1 METTSENIRQLL
13 EMLDNPEA
21 YTEQEIQD
29 IINRDEDT
37 RETYRMMV
45 EAKRSSRQRLADQS
59 VDVDAAWQR
68 FNEIHQSKRH
78 GFGWMKILCTA
89 KRHSRAAASVIGI
102 LFVSG
107 IAFAA
112 IHMIRHNTGIQEPQP
127 KEQTVRQQT
136 VLADNVQ
143 SDTTILA
150 ESVVFNNV
158 SLDSIAKGIAAWYHM
173 DMDLQNEQACE
184 LRFHFIWK
192 PNDSL
197 QEVIEKLNMFEHV
210 DMAIEDGKLIVR

>member
-1 METTSENIRQLL
+1 MDRDEKIKMLLDMQDHPEQYSDEALEQMLNDAEAQELMEATAQLKR
-13 EMLDNPEA
+13 A
-21 YTEQEIQD
+21 
-29 IINRDEDT
+29 IINDEFTISEQD
-37 RETYRMMV
+37 V
-45 EAKRSSRQRLADQS
+45 EDEWKEFASKHFARQKPQYNWLKM
-59 VDVDAAWQR
+59 AAM
-68 FNEIHQSKRH
+68 F
-78 GFGWMKILCTA
+78 
-89 KRHSRAAASVIGI
+89 IGI

-173 DMDLQNEQACE
+173 DMDLQNEQACQ

>member
-1 METTSENIRQLL
+1 MDRDEKIKMLLDMQDHPEQYSDEALEQMLNDAEAQELMEATAQLKR
-13 EMLDNPEA
+13 A
-21 YTEQEIQD
+21 
-29 IINRDEDT
+29 IINDEFTISEQD
-37 RETYRMMV
+37 V
-45 EAKRSSRQRLADQS
+45 EDEWKEFASKHFARQKPQYNWLKM
-59 VDVDAAWQR
+59 AAM
-68 FNEIHQSKRH
+68 F
-78 GFGWMKILCTA
+78 
-89 KRHSRAAASVIGI
+89 IGI

-127 KEQTVRQQT
+127 KEKTVRQQT

>member
-1 METTSENIRQLL
+1 MDRDEKIKMLLDMQDHPEQYSDEALEQMLNDAEAQELMEATAQLKR
-13 EMLDNPEA
+13 A
-21 YTEQEIQD
+21 
-29 IINRDEDT
+29 IINDEFTISEQD
-37 RETYRMMV
+37 V
-45 EAKRSSRQRLADQS
+45 EDEWKEFASKHFAKQKPQHNWLKM
-59 VDVDAAWQR
+59 AAM
-68 FNEIHQSKRH
+68 F
-78 GFGWMKILCTA
+78 
-89 KRHSRAAASVIGI
+89 IGI

-127 KEQTVRQQT
+127 KEQTARQQT

-143 SDTTILA
+143 SDTAILA
-150 ESVVFNNV
+150 EPVVFNNV

-173 DMDLQNEQACE
+173 DMDLQNEQACQ

>member
-1 METTSENIRQLL
+1 MDRDEKIKMLLDMQDHPEQYSDEALEQMLNDAEAQELMEATAQLKR
-13 EMLDNPEA
+13 A
-21 YTEQEIQD
+21 
-29 IINRDEDT
+29 IINDEFTISEQD
-37 RETYRMMV
+37 V
-45 EAKRSSRQRLADQS
+45 EDEWKEFASKYIAKQKPQYNWLKM
-59 VDVDAAWQR
+59 AAM
-68 FNEIHQSKRH
+68 F
-78 GFGWMKILCTA
+78 
-89 KRHSRAAASVIGI
+89 IGI

-127 KEQTVRQQT
+127 KEQTVRQQA

-143 SDTTILA
+143 SDTAVLA
-150 ESVVFNNV
+150 EPVVFENV

-173 DMDLQNEQACE
+173 DMDLQNEQACQ

-210 DMAIEDGKLIVR
+210 DMAIENGKLIVR

>member
-1 METTSENIRQLL
+1 MDRDEKIKMLLDMQDHPEQYSDEALEQMLNDAEAQELMEATAQLKR
-13 EMLDNPEA
+13 A
-21 YTEQEIQD
+21 
-29 IINRDEDT
+29 IINDEFTISEQD
-37 RETYRMMV
+37 V
-45 EAKRSSRQRLADQS
+45 EDEWKEFASKHFARQKPQYNWLKM
-59 VDVDAAWQR
+59 AAM
-68 FNEIHQSKRH
+68 F
-78 GFGWMKILCTA
+78 
-89 KRHSRAAASVIGI
+89 IGI
-102 LFVSG
+102 LFITG
-107 IAFAA
+107 LAFAS
-112 IHMIRHNTGIQEPQP
+112 IHMIRHNSDIQEPQP
-127 KEQTVRQQT
+127 KEQTVRQQA

-150 ESVVFNNV
+150 EPVVFENV

>member
-1 METTSENIRQLL
+1 MKKNDPNNGRSNENH
-13 EMLDNPEA
+13 
-21 YTEQEIQD
+21 QD
-29 IINRDEDT
+29 CLNGRVVTDEG
-37 RETYRMMV
+37 
-45 EAKRSSRQRLADQS
+45 EAKDKGLHIAVQHKNETAERMTLSEDFADRLMQRIGQEEENPKQ
-59 VDVDAAWQR
+59 QR
-68 FNEIHQSKRH
+68 FD
-78 GFGWMKILCTA
+78 WMKI
-89 KRHSRAAASVIGI
+89 AASVIGI

-127 KEQTVRQQT
+127 KEQTVRQQA

-143 SDTTILA
+143 SDTAIPA
-150 ESVVFNNV
+150 EPVVFNNV
-158 SLDSIAKGIAAWYHM
+158 SLDSIAKDIAAWYNM
-173 DMDLQNEQACE
+173 DMDLQNEQASQ

>member
-1 METTSENIRQLL
+1 MDRDEKIKMLLDMQDHPEQYSDEALEQMLNDAEAQELMEATAQLKR
-13 EMLDNPEA
+13 A
-21 YTEQEIQD
+21 
-29 IINRDEDT
+29 IINDEFTISEQD
-37 RETYRMMV
+37 V
-45 EAKRSSRQRLADQS
+45 EDEWKEFASKHFARQKPQYNWLKM
-59 VDVDAAWQR
+59 AAM
-68 FNEIHQSKRH
+68 F
-78 GFGWMKILCTA
+78 
-89 KRHSRAAASVIGI
+89 IGI

-127 KEQTVRQQT
+127 KEQTVRQQA

-143 SDTTILA
+143 SDTAVLA
-150 ESVVFNNV
+150 EPVVFENV

>member
-1 METTSENIRQLL
+1 MDRDEKIKMLLDMQDHPEQYSDEALEQMLNDAEAQELMEATAQLKR
-13 EMLDNPEA
+13 A
-21 YTEQEIQD
+21 
-29 IINRDEDT
+29 IINDEFTISEQDVVD
-37 RETYRMMV
+37 EWK
-45 EAKRSSRQRLADQS
+45 EFASKHFARQKPQYNWLKM
-59 VDVDAAWQR
+59 AAM
-68 FNEIHQSKRH
+68 F
-78 GFGWMKILCTA
+78 
-89 KRHSRAAASVIGI
+89 IGI

-127 KEQTVRQQT
+127 KEQTVRQQA

-143 SDTTILA
+143 SDTAVLA
-150 ESVVFNNV
+150 EPVVFENV

-173 DMDLQNEQACE
+173 DMDLQNEQACQ

>member
-1 METTSENIRQLL
+1 MDRDEKIKMLLDMQDHPEQFSDEALEQMLNDAEAQELMEATAQLKR
-13 EMLDNPEA
+13 A
-21 YTEQEIQD
+21 
-29 IINRDEDT
+29 IINDEFTMSEQD
-37 RETYRMMV
+37 V
-45 EAKRSSRQRLADQS
+45 EDEWKEFASKHFAKQKPQYNWLKM
-59 VDVDAAWQR
+59 AAM
-68 FNEIHQSKRH
+68 F
-78 GFGWMKILCTA
+78 
-89 KRHSRAAASVIGI
+89 IGI

-127 KEQTVRQQT
+127 KEQTVRQQA

-143 SDTTILA
+143 SDTAVLA
-150 ESVVFNNV
+150 EPVVFDNV

>member
-1 METTSENIRQLL
+1 MLNDAEAQELMEATAQLKR
-13 EMLDNPEA
+13 A
-21 YTEQEIQD
+21 
-29 IINRDEDT
+29 IINDEFTMSEQD
-37 RETYRMMV
+37 V
-45 EAKRSSRQRLADQS
+45 EDEWKEFASKHFAKQKPQHNWLKM
-59 VDVDAAWQR
+59 AAM
-68 FNEIHQSKRH
+68 F
-78 GFGWMKILCTA
+78 
-89 KRHSRAAASVIGI
+89 IGI

-112 IHMIRHNTGIQEPQP
+112 IHMIRHNTGVQEPQP
-127 KEQTVRQQT
+127 KEQTVRQQAI
-136 VLADNVQ
+136 LADNVQ
-143 SDTTILA
+143 GDTAILA
-150 ESVVFNNV
+150 EPVVFDNV

>member
-1 METTSENIRQLL
+1 MDRDEKIKMLLDMQDHPEQFSDEALEQMLNDAEAQELMEATAQLKR
-13 EMLDNPEA
+13 A
-21 YTEQEIQD
+21 
-29 IINRDEDT
+29 IINDEFTISEQD
-37 RETYRMMV
+37 V
-45 EAKRSSRQRLADQS
+45 EDEWKEFASKHFARQKPQYNWLKM
-59 VDVDAAWQR
+59 AAM
-68 FNEIHQSKRH
+68 F
-78 GFGWMKILCTA
+78 
-89 KRHSRAAASVIGI
+89 IGI

-127 KEQTVRQQT
+127 KEQTVRQQA

-143 SDTTILA
+143 SDTAVLA
-150 ESVVFNNV
+150 EPVVFENV

-173 DMDLQNEQACE
+173 DMDLQNEQACQ

>member
-1 METTSENIRQLL
+1 MDRDEKIKMLLDMQDHPEQYSDEALEQMLNDAEAQELMEATAQLKR
-13 EMLDNPEA
+13 A
-21 YTEQEIQD
+21 
-29 IINRDEDT
+29 IINDEFTISEQD
-37 RETYRMMV
+37 V
-45 EAKRSSRQRLADQS
+45 EDEWKEFASKHFARQKPQYNWLKM
-59 VDVDAAWQR
+59 AAM
-68 FNEIHQSKRH
+68 F
-78 GFGWMKILCTA
+78 
-89 KRHSRAAASVIGI
+89 IGI

-107 IAFAA
+107 ITFAA
-112 IHMIRHNTGIQEPQP
+112 IHMIRHNTGVQEPQP
-127 KEQTVRQQT
+127 KEQTVRQQAI
-136 VLADNVQ
+136 LADNVQ
-143 SDTTILA
+143 GDTAILA
-150 ESVVFNNV
+150 EPVVFDNV